1 MGRNHD
7 DNPAPEF
14 GPGLDLDAV
23 AAALLSR
30 RRPWGLELINHS
42 PEVTAPGN
50 LLTSFHLEATS
61 DHDVRQ
67 RAEDLLGAALRDT
80 AGVEGF
86 EVRVERIYE
95 PD

>member
-1 MGRNHD
+1 
-7 DNPAPEF
+7 
-14 GPGLDLDAV
+14 
-23 AAALLSR
+23 
-30 RRPWGLELINHS
+30 
-42 PEVTAPGN
+42 
-50 LLTSFHLEATS
+50 
-61 DHDVRQ
+61 VRQ